1 MGKNEVEN
9 LTFKIMKKRKEIL
22 VKSKPSILILCAIMS
37 MLIYIIYLKTLIGVS
52 RVDVYLLFDTIGIAI
67 AIIINIA
74 FIKRNNS
81 ILIILI
87 ANILNIIVN
96 VVLMLGNEAKH
107 VIGVILLCNYINVT
121 TTAMF
126 YIIKQRLNSRKYLL
140 IRK

>member
-1 MGKNEVEN
+1 M
-9 LTFKIMKKRKEIL
+9 
-22 VKSKPSILILCAIMS
+22 KSKPSILILCAIMS

>member
-1 MGKNEVEN
+1 VGKNEVEN